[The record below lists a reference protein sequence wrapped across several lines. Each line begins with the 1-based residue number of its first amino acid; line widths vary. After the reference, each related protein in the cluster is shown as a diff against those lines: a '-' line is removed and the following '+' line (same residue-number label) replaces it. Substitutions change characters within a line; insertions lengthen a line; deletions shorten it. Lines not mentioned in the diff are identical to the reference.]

1 MTQNV
6 TNELKE
12 FLVGLRAIAPEKLEN
27 VLESFPD
34 KSLQNSSICK
44 FFLIRCTAQQ
54 IRENDFLQL
63 LFNSIVKYVLKR
75 EEYLPPDSLDSYVID
90 NIYDIWQKA
99 RSKFL
104 TKNKNAGEVGELIL
118 FLLLESQ
125 GIVQLLNKMNL
136 KTSSEMPIHGLDAIH
151 IQAIDDKI
159 ILHFGQAKM
168 YQNLNGGID
177 SALDDIKKFTTNQ
190 DARQLELNLVSNYI
204 DDKKFDQHADTI
216 KDLISP
222 YGKHKEKL
230 SEANSIFVGYNWDL
244 LQELSRRGSIEL
256 TTYLKAEYE
265 KIHDEISSTIKNK
278 ISKIPEIK
286 NQEFTIYLLP
296 FRDTEGF
303 RKSFV
308 MGLNNGK

>member
-1 MTQNV
+1 MTQNA
-6 TNELKE
+6 TDELRE
-12 FLVGLRAIAPEKLEN
+12 FLDGLRAISPEKLEDLLH
-27 VLESFPD
+27 VFPE
-34 KSLQNSSICK
+34 KSMENSSTCK

-54 IRENDFLQL
+54 IREEDFIKL
-63 LFNSIVKYVLKR
+63 LLNSIVKYVLKR
-75 EEYLPPDSLDSYVID
+75 EEYSPSGSLDNFTLDHIH
-90 NIYDIWQKA
+90 DIWKSA

-118 FLLLESQ
+118 FLILESE

-151 IQAIDDKI
+151 IQVVNDKI

-177 SALDDIKKFTTNQ
+177 AALEDVKNFTTNQ
-190 DARQLELNLVSNYI
+190 NARELELNLVSNYI

-222 YGKHKEKL
+222 YGRHKENL
-230 SEANSIFVGYNWDL
+230 NDSNSIFVGYNWDL
-244 LQELSRRGSIEL
+244 LQNLSSRGSNEL
-256 TTYLKAEYE
+256 TPYLQTEYT
-265 KIHDEISSTIKNK
+265 KLHDDLSNNIKNK

-286 NQEFTIYLLP
+286 DQEFTIYLLP
-296 FRDTEGF
+296 FKDIQSF
-303 RKSFV
+303 RALFLRR
-308 MGLNNGK
+308 LNNGQ

>member
-1 MTQNV
+1 MTQNA
-6 TNELKE
+6 TDELKE
-12 FLVGLRAIAPEKLEN
+12 FLAGLRAISPEKLEN
-27 VLESFPD
+27 LLESFPD
-34 KSLQNSSICK
+34 KSLQNSSTCK

-54 IRENDFLQL
+54 IRESDFLQL

-75 EEYLPPDSLDSYVID
+75 EEYQPHGLDSYASD
-90 NIYDIWQKA
+90 NMYDIWQKA

-151 IQAIDDKI
+151 IQVINDKI
-159 ILHFGQAKM
+159 ILHYGQAKM

-190 DARQLELNLVSNYI
+190 NARQLELNLVSNYI
-204 DDKKFDQHADTI
+204 DDKKFDQHAETI

-222 YGKHKEKL
+222 YGRHKEKL

-244 LQELSRRGSIEL
+244 LQELSKRGSTEL

-265 KIHDEISSTIKNK
+265 KIHDGISSTIKNK
-278 ISKIPEIK
+278 ISKISEIK
-286 NQEFTIYLLP
+286 DQEFTIYLLP
-296 FRDTEGF
+296 FRDTEDF

-308 MGLNNGK
+308 RGLNNGK